1 MYLNQKVKIPSDK
14 NGVSVKK
21 IKGVSYVYYAYD
33 RVYNKEKKYTV
44 PKNTTIGKGVPGE
57 KGMMFPNQNYF
68 R

>member
-33 RVYNKEKKYTV
+33 RVYNKEKK
-44 PKNTTIGKGVPGE
+44 
-57 KGMMFPNQNYF
+57 
-68 R
+68 